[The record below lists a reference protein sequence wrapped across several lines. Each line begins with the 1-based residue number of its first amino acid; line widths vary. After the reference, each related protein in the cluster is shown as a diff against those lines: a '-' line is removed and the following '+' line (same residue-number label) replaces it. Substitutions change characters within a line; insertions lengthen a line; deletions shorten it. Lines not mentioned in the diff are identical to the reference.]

1 MKNTMKNQFSKLIK
15 LFLVG
20 SAFSL
25 GSCTSDAETIFETIV
40 VTETVTVTT
49 SIPTTTPTSKTVGT
63 GGITYID
70 DAQAWTNDR
79 IWIMNG
85 KVVVRAGGSLTIE
98 AGTIIKAQNGQGVEA
113 TALVIAAGASIH
125 AIGTEDSPIIFTD
138 IEDSIDYGDGIISPN
153 RKPTD
158 TGKWGGIII
167 LGNAVVGEDGGSDD
181 IEGIAEG
188 YDWTSY
194 GGNDDADSSG
204 SFSYV
209 SIRHSGTQ
217 LAGGDEIQGLTLGGI
232 GSGTVLNN
240 IEVVGSNDDGIEI
253 FGGAAQIS
261 NIVIL
266 NQRDD
271 AIDLDEGF
279 RGILSNVLIVMR
291 SNSDNPFEIDG
302 TEDSTGTIGGSFTI
316 NDATVYA
323 NTAPESGKNFL
334 GDWKSDA
341 TGFTNN
347 VVFKNI
353 DGLAIKGIDADTYTG
368 EATSVRSNE
377 LNFNDFYFVSAT
389 ATLSDIFTNTAV
401 TDYADWAQV
410 VSEQAANTGADETVF
425 SWTLWSALNN

>member
-1 MKNTMKNQFSKLIK
+1 MKNQISKFILTSLI
-15 LFLVG
+15 V
-20 SAFSL
+20 SAQML
-25 GSCTSDAETIFETIV
+25 TSCTSDPETIIETVV

-49 SIPTTTPTSKTVGT
+49 TVPTTTPTSKTVGT

-79 IWIMNG
+79 IWILNG
-85 KVVVRAGGSLTIE
+85 KVVVRSGGSLTIE

-113 TALVIAAGASIH
+113 TALVIAAGASIN

-167 LGNAVVGEDGGSDD
+167 LGNAIVGEDGGSDD

-188 YDWTSY
+188 YAWTSY
-194 GGNDDADSSG
+194 GGNNDADSSG

-232 GSGTVLNN
+232 GSGTTLNN

-253 FGGAAQIS
+253 FGGAAQIT

-279 RGILSNVLIVMR
+279 RGTLTNAVLVMR

-302 TEDSTGTIGGSFTI
+302 TEDSTGTIGGSFAI
-316 NDATVYA
+316 NNVTVYA

-347 VVFKNI
+347 IVYKNI
-353 DGLAIKGIDADTYTG
+353 DGLAIKGIDSDTYNG
-368 EATSVRSNE
+368 GATKASLNN
-377 LNFNDFYFVSAT
+377 LNFNKFYFISAT
-389 ATLSDIFTNTAV
+389 STLSEIFTNTTV

-410 VSEQAANTGADETVF
+410 VSEQVADTGADETVF

>member
-1 MKNTMKNQFSKLIK
+1 MKNQFSKLIK

-40 VTETVTVTT
+40 VTKTVTVTA

-138 IEDSIDYGDGIISPN
+138 IEDSIDYGDGVISPN

-368 EATSVRSNE
+368 EATSARSNE

>member
-1 MKNTMKNQFSKLIK
+1 MKNQFSKLIK

-49 SIPTTTPTSKTVGT
+49 SIPTTTPTNKTVGT

-323 NTAPESGKNFL
+323 NKAPESGKNFL

-425 SWTLWSALNN
+425 SWTLWIALNN

>member
-1 MKNTMKNQFSKLIK
+1 MKNQFSKLIK

-240 IEVVGSNDDGIEI
+240 IEVVGSNDDGIEV

-261 NIVIL
+261 NILIL

-368 EATSVRSNE
+368 EATSARSNE

-389 ATLSDIFTNTAV
+389 ATLSYIFTNTAV

-410 VSEQAANTGADETVF
+410 VSEQAANTGADENVF

>member
-1 MKNTMKNQFSKLIK
+1 MKNQFSKLIK

-49 SIPTTTPTSKTVGT
+49 SIPTTTPTNKTVGT

>member
-1 MKNTMKNQFSKLIK
+1 MKNQFSKLTK
-15 LFLVG
+15 LFLVS

-40 VTETVTVTT
+40 VTKTVTVTA

-138 IEDSIDYGDGIISPN
+138 IEDSIDYGDGVISPN

-188 YDWTSY
+188 YNWTSY

-368 EATSVRSNE
+368 EATSARSNE

-401 TDYADWAQV
+401 TDYAGWAQV
-410 VSEQAANTGADETVF
+410 VSEQASNTGADETVF

>member
-1 MKNTMKNQFSKLIK
+1 MKNQISKFILTSLIVSVQM
-15 LFLVG
+15 LT
-20 SAFSL
+20 
-25 GSCTSDAETIFETIV
+25 SCTSDPETIIETVV

-49 SIPTTTPTSKTVGT
+49 TVQTTTPTSKTVGT

-70 DAQAWTNDR
+70 DAQAWTNDH
-79 IWIMNG
+79 IWILNG
-85 KVVVRAGGSLTIE
+85 KVVVRSGGSLTIE

-113 TALVIAAGASIH
+113 TALVIAAGASIN
-125 AIGTEDSPIIFTD
+125 AIGTKDSPILFTD

-167 LGNAVVGEDGGSDD
+167 LGNAIVGEDGGSDD

-188 YDWTSY
+188 YAWTSY
-194 GGNDDADSSG
+194 GGNDDADSSD

-232 GSGTVLNN
+232 GSGTTLNN

-253 FGGAAQIS
+253 FGGAAQIT
-261 NIVIL
+261 NMVIL

-279 RGILSNVLIVMR
+279 RGTLTNAVLVMR

-302 TEDSTGTIGGSFTI
+302 TEDSTGTIDGSFAI
-316 NDATVYA
+316 NKVTVYA

-334 GDWKSDA
+334 DDWKSDA

-347 VVFKNI
+347 IVYKNI
-353 DGLAIKGIDADTYTG
+353 DGLAIKGIDSDTYNG
-368 EATSVRSNE
+368 GATKAGLNN
-377 LNFNDFYFVSAT
+377 LNFNKFYFVSAT
-389 ATLSDIFTNTAV
+389 STLSEMFTNTAV
-401 TDYADWAQV
+401 TDYADWAQLV
-410 VSEQAANTGADETVF
+410 PEQVANTCADETVF
-425 SWTLWSALNN
+425 SWTLWSALNNS

>member
-1 MKNTMKNQFSKLIK
+1 MKNQFSKLIK

-138 IEDSIDYGDGIISPN
+138 IEDSIDYGDGVISPN

-232 GSGTVLNN
+232 GSGTILEN

-368 EATSVRSNE
+368 EATSARSNE

>member
-1 MKNTMKNQFSKLIK
+1 MKNQFSKLIK

-49 SIPTTTPTSKTVGT
+49 SIPTTTPTNKTVGT

-368 EATSVRSNE
+368 EATSARSNE

-389 ATLSDIFTNTAV
+389 ATLFDIFTNTAV

>member
-1 MKNTMKNQFSKLIK
+1 MKNQISKLIK
-15 LFLVG
+15 LFLLG

-25 GSCTSDAETIFETIV
+25 GSCTSDPETIIETVV
-40 VTETVTVTT
+40 VTETVTTT
-49 SIPTTTPTSKTVGT
+49 TTIPITTPTSKTVGT

-98 AGTIIKAQNGQGVEA
+98 AGTIVKAQNGQGVEA

-125 AIGTEDSPIIFTD
+125 TIGTEDSPIIFTD

-158 TGKWGGIII
+158 TGKWGGVII

-232 GSGTVLNN
+232 GSGTILNN

-347 VVFKNI
+347 LVFKNI

-368 EATSVRSNE
+368 EATSARSNE

-389 ATLSDIFTNTAV
+389 ATLSEIFTNTTV

>member
-1 MKNTMKNQFSKLIK
+1 MKNQISKFILTSLIVSVQM
-15 LFLVG
+15 LT
-20 SAFSL
+20 
-25 GSCTSDAETIFETIV
+25 SCTSDPETIIETVV

-49 SIPTTTPTSKTVGT
+49 TVPTTTPTSKTVGT

-79 IWIMNG
+79 IWILNG
-85 KVVVRAGGSLTIE
+85 KVVVRSGGSLTIE

-113 TALVIAAGASIH
+113 TALVIAAGASIN

-167 LGNAVVGEDGGSDD
+167 LGNAIVGEDGGSDD

-188 YDWTSY
+188 YAWTSY

-232 GSGTVLNN
+232 GSGTTLNN

-253 FGGAAQIS
+253 FEVLPKSRIS
-261 NIVIL
+261 
-266 NQRDD
+266 
-271 AIDLDEGF
+271 
-279 RGILSNVLIVMR
+279 LSLIKEMMQSIWTKV
-291 SNSDNPFEIDG
+291 FE
-302 TEDSTGTIGGSFTI
+302 EHLLML
-316 NDATVYA
+316 
-323 NTAPESGKNFL
+323 FL
-334 GDWKSDA
+334 
-341 TGFTNN
+341 
-347 VVFKNI
+347 
-353 DGLAIKGIDADTYTG
+353 
-368 EATSVRSNE
+368 
-377 LNFNDFYFVSAT
+377 
-389 ATLSDIFTNTAV
+389 
-401 TDYADWAQV
+401 
-410 VSEQAANTGADETVF
+410 
-425 SWTLWSALNN
+425 

>member
-1 MKNTMKNQFSKLIK
+1 MKNQFSKLIK

-85 KVVVRAGGSLTIE
+85 KVVVRAGGSLAIE

>member
-1 MKNTMKNQFSKLIK
+1 MKNQFSKLIK

>member
-1 MKNTMKNQFSKLIK
+1 MKNQFSKLIK

-20 SAFSL
+20 SAFSI

-138 IEDSIDYGDGIISPN
+138 IEDSIDYGDGVISLN

-232 GSGTVLNN
+232 GSGTILNN

>member
-1 MKNTMKNQFSKLIK
+1 MKNQFSKLIK

-20 SAFSL
+20 SAFSI

-125 AIGTEDSPIIFTD
+125 GIGTEDSPIIFTD

>member
-1 MKNTMKNQFSKLIK
+1 MKNQFSKLIK

-113 TALVIAAGASIH
+113 TALVIASGASIH
-125 AIGTEDSPIIFTD
+125 AVGTADTPIIFTD
-138 IEDSIDYGDGIISPN
+138 IEDSIDYGDGVISPN

-232 GSGTVLNN
+232 GSETILNN

-368 EATSVRSNE
+368 EATSARSNE

>member
-1 MKNTMKNQFSKLIK
+1 MYFK
-15 LFLVG
+15 
-20 SAFSL
+20 
-25 GSCTSDAETIFETIV
+25 
-40 VTETVTVTT
+40 
-49 SIPTTTPTSKTVGT
+49 
-63 GGITYID
+63 IT
-70 DAQAWTNDR
+70 
-79 IWIMNG
+79 
-85 KVVVRAGGSLTIE
+85 
-98 AGTIIKAQNGQGVEA
+98 
-113 TALVIAAGASIH
+113 
-125 AIGTEDSPIIFTD
+125 
-138 IEDSIDYGDGIISPN
+138 SIDYGDGVISPN

-368 EATSVRSNE
+368 EATIARSNE

-401 TDYADWAQV
+401 TDYAGWAQV
-410 VSEQAANTGADETVF
+410 VSEQASNTGADETVF

>member
-1 MKNTMKNQFSKLIK
+1 MKNQFSKLIK

-49 SIPTTTPTSKTVGT
+49 SIQTTTPTSKTVGT

>member
-1 MKNTMKNQFSKLIK
+1 MKNTNLVFT
-15 LFLVG
+15 LF
-20 SAFSL
+20 AL
-25 GSCTSDAETIFETIV
+25 GSLLISCSVEPETIIETIT
-40 VTETVTVTT
+40 VTDTVTVTT
-49 SIPTTTPTSKTVGT
+49 TVPSPTPDTEIVGT
-63 GGITYID
+63 GGITFID
-70 DAQAWTNDR
+70 GTQTWTNDR

-85 KVVVRAGGSLTIE
+85 KVVVREGGVLNIE
-98 AGTIIKAQNGQGVEA
+98 EGTIIKAQNGQGVEA
-113 TALVIAAGASIH
+113 TALVIAAGATIN
-125 AIGTEDSPIIFTD
+125 AIGTLNNPIIFTD

-158 TGKWGGIII
+158 TGKWGGIIV
-167 LGNAVVGEDGGSDD
+167 LGNAIVGEDGGSDD

-188 YDWTSY
+188 YAWTSY
-194 GGNDDADSSG
+194 GGSDDADSSG

-232 GSGTVLNN
+232 GSGTTLNN

-253 FGGAAQIS
+253 FGGAAQIT

-279 RGILSNVLIVMR
+279 RGTLTNAVLVMR

-302 TEDSTGTIGGSFTI
+302 TEDSTGTIGGSFEI
-316 NDATVYA
+316 NNVTVYA

-347 VVFKNI
+347 IVYKNI
-353 DGLAIKGIDADTYTG
+353 DGLAIKGIDSDTYNG
-368 EATSVRSNE
+368 GATKASLNN
-377 LNFNDFYFVSAT
+377 LNFNKFYFISAT
-389 ATLSDIFTNTAV
+389 STLSEIFTNTAV

-410 VSEQAANTGADETVF
+410 VSEQIADTGADETVF

>member
-1 MKNTMKNQFSKLIK
+1 MKNQFSKLIK

-138 IEDSIDYGDGIISPN
+138 IEDSIDYGDGVISPN

-232 GSGTVLNN
+232 GSGTILEN

-368 EATSVRSNE
+368 EATSPRSNE

>member
-1 MKNTMKNQFSKLIK
+1 MKNQFSKLIK

-138 IEDSIDYGDGIISPN
+138 IEDSIDYGDGVISPN

-368 EATSVRSNE
+368 EATSARSNE
-377 LNFNDFYFVSAT
+377 LNFNDVYFVSAT

>member
-1 MKNTMKNQFSKLIK
+1 
-15 LFLVG
+15 
-20 SAFSL
+20 
-25 GSCTSDAETIFETIV
+25 
-40 VTETVTVTT
+40 
-49 SIPTTTPTSKTVGT
+49 
-63 GGITYID
+63 
-70 DAQAWTNDR
+70 
-79 IWIMNG
+79 MNG
-85 KVVVRAGGSLTIE
+85 KVVVRSGGSLTIE
-98 AGTIIKAQNGQGVEA
+98 AGTIVKAQNGQGVEA
-113 TALVIAAGASIH
+113 TALVIAAGASIN

-167 LGNAVVGEDGGSDD
+167 LGKAIVGEDGGSDD

-188 YDWTSY
+188 YAWTSY
-194 GGNDDADSSG
+194 GGNNDADSSG

-232 GSGTVLNN
+232 GSGTTLNN

-253 FGGAAQIS
+253 FGGAAQIT

-279 RGILSNVLIVMR
+279 RGTLTNAVIVMR

-353 DGLAIKGIDADTYTG
+353 DGLAIKGIDSDTYNG
-368 EATSVRSNE
+368 VATAASPNN
-377 LNFNDFYFVSAT
+377 LNFSDFYFVSAT
-389 ATLSDIFTNTAV
+389 STLSEIFTNTDV

-410 VSEQAANTGADETVF
+410 VTDQAANTGADETVF
-425 SWTLWSALNN
+425 SWTLWSTLSN

>member
-1 MKNTMKNQFSKLIK
+1 MKNQFSKLIK

-138 IEDSIDYGDGIISPN
+138 IEDSIDYGDGVISPN

-232 GSGTVLNN
+232 GSGTILKN

-368 EATSVRSNE
+368 EATSARSNE